1 MKKNMETMNKQIAHI
16 VQFHIRIHERQQ
28 ICDGLE
34 CAWTDDGQVWNE
46 KYADATEVILEKM
59 YIFREWNEN
68 RMHNF

>member
-34 CAWTDDGQVWNE
+34 CAWTDDGQV
-46 KYADATEVILEKM
+46 
-59 YIFREWNEN
+59 
-68 RMHNF
+68 